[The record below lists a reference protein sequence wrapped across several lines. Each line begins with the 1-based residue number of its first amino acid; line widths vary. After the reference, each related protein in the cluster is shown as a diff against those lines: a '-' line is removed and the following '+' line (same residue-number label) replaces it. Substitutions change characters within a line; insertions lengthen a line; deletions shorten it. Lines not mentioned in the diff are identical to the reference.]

1 MRASVTAG
9 IVAGLLVVAPAG
21 LHAQGAPWSKPA
33 EPAAKPAGAPAAKA
47 AGAPA
52 APSRALVIAPSKPV
66 IAPGISPRGDSGAL
80 PGAARSAN
88 ARTISVSA
96 RQAAEQTIAA
106 LVAAMKN
113 MPKRPPAP
121 PESRTS
127 RAQRADGARGPALEA
142 PPPINYHVT
151 WPATPPE
158 LGLGRRVELDW
169 ARESANTPRLR
180 WNEPTPE

>member
-1 MRASVTAG
+1 MRTVAAAG
-9 IVAGLLVVAPAG
+9 IAAGLLVVAAAR
-21 LHAQGAPWSKPA
+21 LDAQGQAWKTD
-33 EPAAKPAGAPAAKA
+33 AKGAPSS
-47 AGAPA
+47 APA
-52 APSRALVIAPSKPV
+52 PPAPSRALVIAPSKPIV
-66 IAPGISPRGDSGAL
+66 APGVGPRGDSGAL
-80 PGAARSAN
+80 PTAARSAN

-121 PESRTS
+121 PEPRTS
-127 RAQRADGARGPALEA
+127 RPQRADGTRGPALDA
-142 PPPINYHVT
+142 PPPIDYHVT

-169 ARESANTPRLR
+169 AGESTGTSRLR
-180 WNEPTPE
+180 WNQPNPD

>member
-1 MRASVTAG
+1 MLAAAG
-9 IVAGLLVVAPAG
+9 FAAGLLAVAAAR
-21 LHAQGAPWSKPA
+21 LDAQGQAWKPDTL
-33 EPAAKPAGAPAAKA
+33 AAKPAGAPASVTS
-47 AGAPA
+47 APA
-52 APSRALVIAPSKPV
+52 RALLIAPSKPV
-66 IAPGISPRGDSGAL
+66 VAVGIGPRGDSGAL
-80 PGAARSAN
+80 PTAARSAN

-127 RAQRADGARGPALEA
+127 RAQRADGTRGQALDA

-169 ARESANTPRLR
+169 AGESTGASRLR
-180 WNEPTPE
+180 WNEPAPD

>member
-21 LHAQGAPWSKPA
+21 LRAQGAAWSKPA
-33 EPAAKPAGAPAAKA
+33 EPAAKPSGAPAA
-47 AGAPA
+47 APA
-52 APSRALVIAPSKPV
+52 ASPRALVIAPSKPI

-121 PESRTS
+121 PESRTP
-127 RAQRADGARGPALEA
+127 RARAADGGARGQALDA

-151 WPATPPE
+151 WPAAPPE
-158 LGLGRRVELDW
+158 IGVGRRVELDW
-169 ARESANTPRLR
+169 HAPSANGSVSLR
-180 WNEPTPE
+180 WNEPQPD